1 MISFVLFPQASPPS
15 MNFNIFYPN
24 WSITSTKTKWKN
36 VLPQNM
42 CVFIVQWM
50 SSTFKEYLQEKKTS
64 VYNYILKQC
73 RETGKCLRGVYR

>member
-15 MNFNIFYPN
+15 MNFNIIYPN

-42 CVFIVQWM
+42 CVFIAQYKLCHLLLR
-50 SSTFKEYLQEKKTS
+50 SICKKK
-64 VYNYILKQC
+64 NI
-73 RETGKCLRGVYR
+73 CL

>member
-15 MNFNIFYPN
+15 MNFNIIYPN

-50 SSTFKEYLQEKKTS
+50 SSTFKEYLQEKKKHLFIIIS
-64 VYNYILKQC
+64 
-73 RETGKCLRGVYR
+73 